1 MGMEARIINELIR
14 PGAYPRK
21 PASVELIQT
30 HISYLFLTPEL
41 VYKIKKPVDFG
52 FLDFTTLEKR
62 RHFCVEE
69 VRLNRRLAPRVYL
82 GVVEVRETRR
92 GLVFEGDE
100 GEVVEYA
107 VKMRR
112 LAPDKI
118 LEEKIRRGDV
128 TEDEITRVARTIAA
142 FHAGAEQGPRISAF
156 GAPEVIEKN
165 ISENFS
171 QTEGFV
177 GDLLGEAAFDEIRA
191 HAEGFLR
198 EERDLLLRR
207 VEEGFIRD
215 CHGDIHS
222 EHISINREIE
232 IIDCIEFNERFRYS
246 DTISDAAFLSMDL
259 DFHNRADL
267 GRVFEEAYTKATGD
281 RGGMVL
287 MAFYKSYRA
296 YVRGKVEGFKAR
308 EQEVDKDQRRGA
320 RLRAMRYFDLSRV
333 YASGRTSPGPRLII
347 VCGPSGTGKSTLASA
362 LGRILWAQPLSTDRI
377 RREMEGAGD
386 AGDRGGAP
394 GAPAERPGYGEAR
407 YTLEAR
413 ERTYAEMV
421 RRAAEELRSG
431 RTVILDATF
440 SKNRFLAMVLEAAR
454 RAGLGEKEMI
464 VFECS
469 LDRAALLERVRRRE
483 EQGPAPGTPLSEMR
497 SDIIK
502 KHLLEYEKKEGDII
516 RLDTAREEGE
526 LLGEMM
532 RAITGMET

>member
-1 MGMEARIINELIR
+1 MGMEARIMKELIR
-14 PGAYPRK
+14 PGAYPGA
-21 PASVELIQT
+21 PAHVEFIQT

-62 RHFCVEE
+62 RHFCGEE

-82 GVVEVRETRR
+82 GVVEVRDTEK

-112 LAPDKI
+112 LAPERI

-128 TEDEITRVARTIAA
+128 TADEITRVAGAIAA
-142 FHAGAEQGPRISAF
+142 FHKEAEQGPRISAF

-165 ISENFS
+165 VSENFS
-171 QTEGFV
+171 QTEGFT
-177 GDLLGEAAFDEIRA
+177 GDMLGRAAFEEIRA
-191 HAEGFLR
+191 HAEGFLH
-198 EERDLLLRR
+198 EKRDLFLGR

-232 IIDCIEFNERFRYS
+232 IIDCIEFNERFRYA
-246 DTISDAAFLSMDL
+246 DTISDAAFLAMDL

-267 GRVFEEAYTKATGD
+267 GRVFEEAYTRASGD
-281 RGGMVL
+281 RGGMAL

-296 YVRGKVEGFKAR
+296 YVRGKVEGFKAG
-308 EQEVDKDQRRGA
+308 EDEVAEDQRIEA
-320 RLRAMRYFDLSRV
+320 RLRAMRYFDLSRE

-347 VCGPSGTGKSTLASA
+347 VCGPSGTGKSTLASV
-362 LGRILWAQPLSTDRI
+362 LGRILWARPLSTDRI

-413 ERTYAEMV
+413 GRTYAEMV
-421 RRAAEELRSG
+421 QRAAEELGSG

-440 SKNRFLAMVLEAAR
+440 SKNRFLEMALEAGR
-454 RAGLGEKEMI
+454 KAGLGKEDMI
-464 VFECS
+464 VFECT

-483 EQGPAPGTPLSEMR
+483 AKGPAPGTPLSEMR
-497 SDIIK
+497 SDIIE
-502 KHLLEYEKKEGDII
+502 KHLLEYEKKEGDVI
-516 RLDTAREEGE
+516 RLDTAREDGE

>member
-1 MGMEARIINELIR
+1 MGMEARIVKELIR

-21 PASVELIQT
+21 PAAVELIQT

-62 RHFCVEE
+62 LRFCTEE

-82 GVVEVRETRR
+82 GVVEVRDTKK

-112 LAPDKI
+112 LKPENI

-128 TEDEITRVARTIAA
+128 TTDEITRVARAIAA
-142 FHAGAEQGPRISAF
+142 FHRGAEQGPRISAF

-165 ISENFS
+165 ITENFS
-171 QTEGFV
+171 QTVGFA
-177 GDLLGEAAFDEIRA
+177 GDLLGRAAFREIRA
-191 HAEGFLR
+191 HAEGFLH
-198 EERDLLLRR
+198 EKRDLLLRR

-232 IIDCIEFNERFRYS
+232 IIDCIEFNERFRYA

-267 GRVFEEAYTKATGD
+267 GRVFEEAYTRASGD
-281 RGGMVL
+281 IGGMAL

-296 YVRGKVEGFKAR
+296 YVRGKVEGFKAG
-308 EQEVDKDQRRGA
+308 EDEVSKDQRREA

-333 YASGRTSPGPRLII
+333 YAGGRTSPGPRLII

-362 LGRILWAQPLSTDRI
+362 LGRILWARPLSTDRI
-377 RREMEGAGD
+377 RREMEGAGE
-386 AGDRGGAP
+386 RGLSA

-413 ERTYAEMV
+413 ARTYAEMV
-421 RRAAEELRSG
+421 RRASEELRSG
-431 RTVILDATF
+431 GTVILDATF
-440 SKNRFLAMVLEAAR
+440 SKNSFLETALEAGR
-454 RAGLGEKEMI
+454 KAGLGKEDMI
-464 VFECS
+464 VFECT
-469 LDRAALLERVRRRE
+469 LDRAALFDRVRRRE
-483 EQGPAPGTPLSEMR
+483 EEGPAPGTPISEMR
-497 SDIIK
+497 RDIIE
-502 KHLLEYEKKEGDII
+502 KHLLEYEKKEGDIM
-516 RLDTAREEGE
+516 RLDTARQEGE
-526 LLGEMM
+526 LLEEMM
-532 RAITGMET
+532 RAVTGMETM